1 MQKNGLKA
9 APLGPLN
16 LSDKSFEKLGKDVR
30 VQGGQG
36 TGTMSEL
43 VFNPA
48 TGEFETKAK
57 GEDTEGSEII
67 VTEMTKEGFA
77 I

>member
-1 MQKNGLKA
+1 MGQSLEQMGN
-9 APLGPLN
+9 
-16 LSDKSFEKLGKDVR
+16 DVR
-30 VQGGQG
+30 IQSGQG

-48 TGEFETKAK
+48 TGEFETKPA
-57 GEDTEGSEII
+57 GSVTSGSEMN

-77 I
+77 

>member
-1 MQKNGLKA
+1 MAQSLEQMGN
-9 APLGPLN
+9 
-16 LSDKSFEKLGKDVR
+16 DVR

-48 TGEFETKAK
+48 TGEF
-57 GEDTEGSEII
+57 
-67 VTEMTKEGFA
+67 
-77 I
+77 